1 MSGMRP
7 PRLPRALRGAAAGS
21 VATIGAL
28 LSHLAGGGTMPG
40 LGGVAISLTLSL
52 VVCTLLAGQRLSL
65 LRLTAAVAISQSLF
79 HSLFVLAARPAP
91 TLVLPASAT
100 GGSHMHGG
108 VPMSDAAMPAAA
120 VPSSGPMSDA
130 PMPGLSA
137 PVHDMSAMVGSS
149 AGMWFW
155 HAFAAVV
162 TIAIVHRGERTLLEL
177 QALGRAIAS
186 RARRTIVFPES
197 VPVAI
202 PDGLTRLPVCATPAS
217 AADEPFLVS
226 VGRRG
231 PPGRLISV
239 H

>member
-1 MSGMRP
+1 MRP

-21 VATIGAL
+21 VATTGAL
-28 LSHLAGGGTMPG
+28 LSHLAGGGAMPG
-40 LGGVAISLTLSL
+40 LGGVAISLALSL

-100 GGSHMHGG
+100 DGSHLHGG
-108 VPMSDAAMPAAA
+108 VPMSDAAMPAATITTSA
-120 VPSSGPMSDA
+120 PMSDV
-130 PMPGLSA
+130 SA
-137 PVHDMSAMVGSS
+137 PLHDMSAMAGSS

-202 PDGLTRLPVCATPAS
+202 PDGLTRLPVCAAPAS

-239 H
+239 L

>member
-21 VATIGAL
+21 VATTGAL
-28 LSHLAGGGTMPG
+28 LSHLAGGGAMPG
-40 LGGVAISLTLSL
+40 LGGVAISLALSL

-100 GGSHMHGG
+100 DGSHLHGG
-108 VPMSDAAMPAAA
+108 VPMSDAAMPAATITTS
-120 VPSSGPMSDA
+120 VPTSGPMSDV
-130 PMPGLSA
+130 SA
-137 PVHDMSAMVGSS
+137 PVHDMSAMAGSG

-162 TIAIVHRGERTLLEL
+162 TIAIVHRGERTLLDL

-202 PDGLTRLPVCATPAS
+202 PDGLTRLPVCALPAS

-239 H
+239 L